1 MPLITRWIAIAMC
14 ALLAGCTAELKE
26 ENNELKASLSEAKQE
41 LKAAQDDLDALRIE
55 TERARESAAKAKTAK
70 ALELTTSGGL
80 WARFDTSM
88 GAILCELE
96 AEKAPKTV
104 ANFIGLAEGTKE
116 WTNPKTRAKEKK
128 PFYDGLI
135 FHRVIPKFMIQGGD
149 PMGTGRGGPGYKF
162 ADEFHPDLRHKPGT
176 LSMANS
182 GPGTNGS
189 QFFITEVATPH
200 LDGKHSIF
208 GYCEPLQVVKDITHV
223 ATARGN
229 RPLTDIVLKKV
240 SIHRGS
246 KPQ

>member
-1 MPLITRWIAIAMC
+1 MSLITRCIAIALC
-14 ALLAGCTAELKE
+14 GLLAGCTAELKE
-26 ENNELKASLSEAKQE
+26 ENNELKASLGETKEE
-41 LKAAQDDLDALRIE
+41 LKTAQDDLDTLRIE
-55 TERARESAAKAKTAK
+55 AERARESAAKAKTAE
-70 ALELTTSGGL
+70 ALDVATVGGM

-88 GAILCELE
+88 GTILCELE

-104 ANFIGLAEGTKE
+104 ANFVGLAEGTKE
-116 WTNPKTRAKEKK
+116 WTNPKTRTKEKK

-149 PMGTGRGGPGYKF
+149 PMGTGRGGPGFKF
-162 ADEFHPDLRHKPGT
+162 ADEFHPDLRHRPGT

-223 ATARGN
+223 PTARGN
-229 RPLTDIVLKKV
+229 RPLTAIVLKKV